1 MLLTTFIID
10 YKVVLT
16 AECKASDKLDMN
28 KIVFSPASFPP
39 SFQLFWRQPPAKDFL
54 CFNLQYTHLN
64 LINTVA
70 VRNGD
75 HIGWVTGHLYHAAI
89 LLCVLCLSIIL
100 LTRRKYLLWEILYQW
115 NDAHS
120 LRAIGQP
127 SKHLSNVIDPLHC
140 LEAMVMVWELSV
152 LEKIEIKTNLY
163 LNTINFHL
171 GCTLVH
177 FANHN

>member
-10 YKVVLT
+10 YKVVFT
-16 AECKASDKLDMN
+16 AECKAPDSLDMN
-28 KIVFSPASFPP
+28 KIVFLPASFPP

-54 CFNLQYTHLN
+54 CFNLQYTHSN

-100 LTRRKYLLWEILYQW
+100 SVNKTKIFTPGDFISMKRRTFLTGNWAALQTLAKRDWPFALTRGHG
-115 NDAHS
+115 NG
-120 LRAIGQP
+120 LRAKRARENGNQNKVV
-127 SKHLSNVIDPLHC
+127 S
-140 LEAMVMVWELSV
+140 
-152 LEKIEIKTNLY
+152 
-163 LNTINFHL
+163 
-171 GCTLVH
+171 
-177 FANHN
+177 